1 MSSLVLI
8 TREGPVTTA
17 TLNRPE
23 KRNALN
29 VPMLEELCAAVA
41 AAENEASQRV
51 FVLRGA
57 GAVFCSGL
65 DLNEA
70 ADPNVADASAELIGR
85 SLRALST
92 TRLITI
98 AVVQGAAIAGG
109 AGLATA
115 CDFVAA
121 TADAKFGYPEI
132 RRGIVPALI
141 MTFLRRQVR
150 ERDARELLL
159 LAKLFDA
166 KHAHAIGL
174 VNRLAADAA
183 ALETEV
189 RSMISSILQGAP
201 DAAMETKKLLA
212 ELWPVPITADLDRAR
227 THHVEGRNSAEAR
240 EGIAAFNEK
249 RAPNWAPKW

>member
-1 MSSLVLI
+1 MPSLVLLN
-8 TREGPVTTA
+8 REGPVTTA
-17 TLNRPE
+17 TLNRAE

-29 VPMLEELCAAVA
+29 IPLLDELCAAVVA
-41 AAENEASQRV
+41 TEGDSSQRV

-65 DLNEA
+65 DLTEA
-70 ADPNVADASAELIGR
+70 ADPAVADASAELLSR
-85 SLRALST
+85 TLRTLST

-109 AGLATA
+109 AGLATT
-115 CDFVAA
+115 CDFVTA

-174 VNRLAADAA
+174 VNRIAPDPA
-183 ALETEV
+183 ALETDV
-189 RSMISSILQGAP
+189 RSIISSILQGAP
-201 DAAMETKKLLA
+201 EAAAETKKLLSD
-212 ELWPVPITADLDRAR
+212 LWPVPITADLDRAHA
-227 THHVEGRNSAEAR
+227 HHLAGRNSAEAR
-240 EGIAAFNEK
+240 EGIAAFNDR
-249 RAPNWAPKW
+249 RAPAWAPK